1 MPDAVIW
8 IAVGAV
14 LAAVVGIVVLGLA
27 RLRTL
32 NRRVSAFACGER
44 LLGTTGAAGELVHI
58 GEPGPWVAGIAQYG
72 AGRLIWWRI
81 WSLSPRPARTW
92 RRTELQVL
100 DRRPMSD
107 EGRPDIFRV
116 RCRHQGAE
124 FELAMSPDAYAGL
137 MSWLESAPPRARDR
151 VI

>member
-1 MPDAVIW
+1 MPGLVLW
-8 IAVGAV
+8 IIVGAV
-14 LAAVVGIVVLGLA
+14 VAVAIGIVVLGLA

-32 NRRVSAFACGER
+32 NRRVSAFVCGER
-44 LLGTTGAAGELVHI
+44 PVGTPGSPGGPAAS
-58 GEPGPWVAGIAQYG
+58 GEPRSWAAGIAQYG

-81 WSLSPRPARTW
+81 WSLSPRPAHTW

-100 DRRPMSD
+100 DRRPLSD